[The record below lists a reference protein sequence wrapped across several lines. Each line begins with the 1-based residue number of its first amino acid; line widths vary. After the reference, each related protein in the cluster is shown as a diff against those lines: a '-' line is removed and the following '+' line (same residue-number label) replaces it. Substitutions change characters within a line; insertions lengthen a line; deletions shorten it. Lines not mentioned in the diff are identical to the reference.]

1 VPSFDDRGSA
11 TSSALGALVVAAAS
25 AAYHGLLER
34 NDRRIREAVAGEPQA
49 EPVAGEPGVAPG
61 PARRVMV
68 LTTATQADADLVVA
82 ALRATLPPG
91 ASLEEA
97 AD

>member
-1 VPSFDDRGSA
+1 
-11 TSSALGALVVAAAS
+11 
-25 AAYHGLLER
+25 
-34 NDRRIREAVAGEPQA
+34 
-49 EPVAGEPGVAPG
+49 
-61 PARRVMV
+61 MV